1 MGGFGFLK
9 YPPYICI
16 IINHHLIFKLM
27 AIYGDGKHNENMEH
41 IEQPIQIFDFFLD
54 QKITTWMRTRF
65 SVEATSREE
74 AIEKAKK
81 EYEEL
86 CWDESWEEIPDV
98 QEVMYLNDNAGFST
112 EEVYIDEFPTIKIW
126 ENGMNSLADF

>member
-1 MGGFGFLK
+1 
-9 YPPYICI
+9 
-16 IINHHLIFKLM
+16 M

-41 IEQPIQIFDFFLD
+41 IEQLMETFDFFLD

-65 SVEATSREE
+65 SVEAASREE

-81 EYEEL
+81 EYEKL
-86 CWDESWEEIPDV
+86 CEQEIWEEIPDV
-98 QEVMYLNDNAGFST
+98 QETMTVRDNAGFST

-126 ENGMNSLADF
+126 ENGMDSLADF

>member
-1 MGGFGFLK
+1 
-9 YPPYICI
+9 
-16 IINHHLIFKLM
+16 M

-41 IEQPIQIFDFFLD
+41 IEQPMETFDFFLD

-98 QEVMYLNDNAGFST
+98 QETMSVRDNAGFST

-126 ENGMNSLADF
+126 ENGMNSLDPF

>member
-1 MGGFGFLK
+1 
-9 YPPYICI
+9 
-16 IINHHLIFKLM
+16 M

-65 SVEATSREE
+65 YIEATSREE
-74 AIEKAKK
+74 AWEKAKK
-81 EYEEL
+81 DYEKL
-86 CWDESWEEIPDV
+86 CEMRIWEEIPDV
-98 QEVMYLNDNAGFST
+98 QETMSVRDNAGFST

-126 ENGMNSLADF
+126 ENGMNSLDPF

>member
-1 MGGFGFLK
+1 MFGNVK
-9 YPPYICI
+9 CSPYICI

-41 IEQPIQIFDFFLD
+41 IEQPMETFDFFLD

-98 QEVMYLNDNAGFST
+98 QETMSVRDNAGFST